1 MVKALLQTKED
12 MQNYMKQYREINKD
26 KIYQLQQKSYNC
38 PYCDRENIHVYYKNQ
53 HEKTKYCLSRRQSSP
68 TLRLKSQSGDPAES
82 IIK

>member
-1 MVKALLQTKED
+1 

-53 HEKTKYCLSRRQSSP
+53 HEKTKYCLKRRKSSP

-82 IIK
+82 IKNKLLINTGNLSS

>member
-38 PYCDRENIHVYYKNQ
+38 PHCDRENIHVYYKNQ
-53 HEKTKYCLSRRQSSP
+53 HEKTKYCLSRRKSS
-68 TLRLKSQSGDPAES
+68 PAES
-82 IIK
+82 IIKQITD

>member
-53 HEKTKYCLSRRQSSP
+53 HEKTKYCLKRRKSSP
-68 TLRLKSQSGDPAES
+68 TES
-82 IIK
+82 IKNKLLINTGNLSS

>member
-38 PYCDRENIHVYYKNQ
+38 PHCDRENIHVYYKKQ
-53 HEKTKYCLSRRQSSP
+53 HEKTKYCLNRRPGPPTVPLGTVKDSSQ
-68 TLRLKSQSGDPAES
+68 KDD
-82 IIK
+82 